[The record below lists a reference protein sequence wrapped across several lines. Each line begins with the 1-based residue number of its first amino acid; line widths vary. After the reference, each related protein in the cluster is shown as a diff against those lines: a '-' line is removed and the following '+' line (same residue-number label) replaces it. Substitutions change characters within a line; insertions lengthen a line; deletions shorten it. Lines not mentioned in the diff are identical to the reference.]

1 MSSADLPASGPGPHA
16 GLCVAVLQSNYMP
29 WKGYFDI
36 IHDVDLFVFYDDNQ
50 YTARDWRNRNRIKTA
65 QGPQWITVPVGED
78 RGRLIHDVPIPNA
91 AWQVKHFES
100 LRQNYGK
107 CPHFARYRAWLE
119 HVYLEQTWAN
129 LSAMNQATVQHI
141 AREFLGIK
149 TRFEDSRAHAAQG
162 QKLDK
167 LVDLV
172 VKTGAASYLSGPAA
186 RDYIEPQR
194 FAELG
199 IALEWKDY
207 AGYPEHP
214 QRFPPFEHGV
224 SVLDL
229 LFNTGPDAAWYIW
242 GWRQGSL
249 AG

>member
-1 MSSADLPASGPGPHA
+1 MNTATGRR
-16 GLCVAVLQSNYMP
+16 VAVLQSNYMP

-65 QGPQWITVPVGED
+65 QGAQWITVPAGED
-78 RGRLIHDVPIPNA
+78 RGRLIHDVPINNK
-91 AWQVKHFES
+91 AWQAKHFES
-100 LRQNYGK
+100 LRQNYGR
-107 CPHFARYRAWLE
+107 CPHFARYRGWLE
-119 HVYLEQTWAN
+119 HVYLEQTWTN

-141 AREFLGIK
+141 ATEFLGIT

-172 VKTGAASYLSGPAA
+172 VKTGACSYLSGPAA

-194 FAELG
+194 FADIGVVLQ
-199 IALEWKDY
+199 WKDY
-207 AGYPEHP
+207 AGYPEYA
-214 QRFPPFEHGV
+214 QRFAPFEHGV

-242 GWRQGSL
+242 GWRQGPL
-249 AG
+249 AA